1 MGRRF
6 HLGLWF
12 ALLTVIVVG
21 FFSSASAERFTGG
34 SYIID
39 ASVVGNSFGG
49 DVSGGSYKLTSS
61 GGESI
66 IGQGSGGSYKLD
78 SGYVAQLQNSIQLT
92 VQPGGLKAY
101 YPLEENSGTFTRD
114 QSLYANNGTLQA
126 GATWTTGKVGNAL
139 NGAAGYVN
147 IPDNTQLPVGQ
158 HMTISAWVYD
168 NALGTNQVVAA
179 QWTLNT
185 DTAWILQTSYT
196 SSDRLVFFVSNAVND
211 IGSNYIATNAVW
223 TASVWHHVVVV
234 YDGTLSTA
242 TDRAKIYIDGV
253 LQTVTMTGTI
263 PSTLRDSGAPLQL
276 SRMFDPGTGNRYFNG
291 KIDEFKLF
299 DRSFSSDE
307 VKAEYDAGVAGNTAG
322 LSFAGGVAAGVSSTS
337 DYDAAILTDSV
348 KGYTLAV
355 NQNQNLT
362 KGADTIGAVS
372 GTIASPVTWVEGTTT
387 GLGFTL
393 YGTNATAIPGK
404 WSSGAAYA
412 AFPGTSTSY
421 YTRTGK
427 QSSKDVLNM
436 RLRIGTT
443 MLNVPG
449 TYTNV
454 VTTVGTVTP

>member
-12 ALLTVIVVG
+12 ALLAVIVVG

-92 VQPGGLKAY
+92 VQPGGLKFY
-101 YPLEENSGTFTRD
+101 YSMDEPSGSAVRD
-114 QSLYANNGTLQA
+114 TSFNNANGLTVGSPTW
-126 GATWTTGKVGNAL
+126 GAGKVGGAVTL
-139 NGAAGYVN
+139 NGSSQYVTGQDVDSATTITVGAWVNPSASQTSKVISKASTTTDNQGVIQLAANVPSFKLTVGGSEYTASGSALSNSTWTYLAGTYDGSNVRLYVN
-147 IPDNTQLPVGQ
+147 GAQ
-158 HMTISAWVYD
+158 A
-168 NALGTNQVVAA
+168 NATPATGA
-179 QWTLNT
+179 
-185 DTAWILQTSYT
+185 
-196 SSDRLVFFVSNAVND
+196 
-211 IGSNYIATNAVW
+211 IATNAFVW
-223 TASVWHHVVVV
+223 TA
-234 YDGTLSTA
+234 G
-242 TDRAKIYIDGV
+242 
-253 LQTVTMTGTI
+253 
-263 PSTLRDSGAPLQL
+263 RDANAA
-276 SRMFDPGTGNRYFNG
+276 GNYFNG
-291 KIDEFKLF
+291 SIDEVKV
-299 DRSFSSDE
+299 FSRALSANE
-307 VKAEYDAGVAGNTAG
+307 IKAEYDAGVAGNTAG